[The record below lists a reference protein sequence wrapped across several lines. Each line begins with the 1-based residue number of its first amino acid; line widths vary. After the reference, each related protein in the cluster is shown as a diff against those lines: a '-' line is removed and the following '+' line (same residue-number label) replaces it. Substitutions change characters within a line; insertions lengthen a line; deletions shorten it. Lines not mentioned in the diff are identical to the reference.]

1 MLKGS
6 WCIPIILTEYHQMVN
21 EGTFETLT
29 NEHGNFPVIGKSVE
43 GLNGSTGILET
54 GLPITKDC
62 ILLSQFGVDKFE
74 PLLTLQ
80 EVRGRKLDKA
90 VVVIGNMIWCIE
102 FLMLFQI
109 FPDGFVDAR
118 LWVIPQ
124 DRSIIQPDEAGF
136 PYVHRDLGYLR
147 SFMFSI
153 LISYVL

>member
-29 NEHGNFPVIGKSVE
+29 NEHGNFPVIGKRVE
-43 GLNGSTGILET
+43 GLNGFTGILET
-54 GLPITKDC
+54 GLPITKDG
-62 ILLSQFGVDKFE
+62 IFLGQFGFDKFA

-90 VVVIGNMIWCIE
+90 VIVVGNMLGCV
-102 FLMLFQI
+102 MLFIFLKI

-118 LWVIPQ
+118 L
-124 DRSIIQPDEAGF
+124 
-136 PYVHRDLGYLR
+136 
-147 SFMFSI
+147 
-153 LISYVL
+153 